1 MLVVLHVAI
10 QRHLTSHHIIQ
21 SRQMRFYYLSVL
33 IHHVNL
39 VVVWYL
45 MHQTLFLLQGRKVI
59 VTEIVLLLLQ
69 TVVDLLVENL
79 RLAVKLVKHFL
90 LHA

>member
-1 MLVVLHVAI
+1 
-10 QRHLTSHHIIQ
+10 
-21 SRQMRFYYLSVL
+21 
-33 IHHVNL
+33 
-39 VVVWYL
+39 